1 MTQENLS
8 ELAVDSYV
16 EPRHRRAVEEYIS
29 EESARFETQTRNK
42 VFLDKIRALMGEL
55 EGCLLSADLYL
66 DGINMLDLKG
76 PYILDTENFYQAL
89 VDAEKEN
96 EALI

>member
-1 MTQENLS
+1 MTQENLA

-29 EESARFETQTRNK
+29 EEAARIETQRRNW
-42 VFLDKIRALMGEL
+42 VVLGEL
-55 EGCLLSADLYL
+55 RTLMDDLESKLLSVNLYL
-66 DGINMLDLKG
+66 DGIDCSDLKG
-76 PYILDTENFYQAL
+76 PYVLDTENFYQAL

-96 EALI
+96 EALA